1 LVLDEYNANSPLNKS
16 MLQPVSALSVVAMAG
31 IGSQRVLSYT
41 VVTFLIAGAVNA
53 AALLLLT

>member
-1 LVLDEYNANSPLNKS
+1 